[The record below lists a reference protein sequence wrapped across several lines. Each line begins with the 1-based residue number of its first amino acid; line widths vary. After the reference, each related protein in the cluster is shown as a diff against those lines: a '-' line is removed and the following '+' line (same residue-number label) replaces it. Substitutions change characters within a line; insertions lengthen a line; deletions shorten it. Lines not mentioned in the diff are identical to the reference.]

1 MMNFLKYCHVIT
13 TVIFLLS
20 LPNIAAQLAPPPSPQ
35 RTVANETSNGNP
47 SVAILLVVLIFAF
60 FMTGFCAVYIR
71 HCSENYVVP
80 GGASNSTNAAATG
93 PRGVDPE
100 VLSTFPIM
108 VYSTVKHLKTGH
120 TASSSLQCAV
130 CLSEFKDMDN
140 LRLLPK
146 CCHVFHPDCI
156 DAWLASH
163 VTCPVCRAKMK
174 SENMEFK
181 VEIQELEGSADHV
194 FDEMSDRM
202 GEASCD
208 GNEGGV
214 GEGVVEKCNRSSKV
228 RAFGLLVRSHSTGH
242 SLVEPEKSLE
252 RFTLR
257 LPEELRKQILEENHK
272 CSGGGGGMKRSA
284 SYDVVLQS
292 EVGEVGEGSS
302 SSSNNNK
309 GSKNGRWVLSMTP
322 PFVSRGWG
330 HFSTSSGIP
339 RFWGSSAAREEKGCE
354 GRAGLQVV

>member
-1 MMNFLKYCHVIT
+1 MNFLRYCHVIT
-13 TVIFLLS
+13 TIFLLS
-20 LPNIAAQLAPPPSPQ
+20 VPNITAQLAAPSAHPPVVTQ
-35 RTVANETSNGNP
+35 NNDGNP
-47 SVAILLVVLIFAF
+47 SIAIILVVLIFAF

-71 HCSENYVVP
+71 HCNESYVLQ
-80 GGASNSTNAAATG
+80 GAAAANAATA

-120 TASSSLQCAV
+120 SASLQCAV
-130 CLSEFKDMDN
+130 CLSEFKDMDK

-146 CCHVFHPDCI
+146 CSHVFHPECI

-174 SENMEFK
+174 SENMEFE
-181 VEIQELEGSADHV
+181 VEIQELEGSANHM
-194 FDEMSDRM
+194 FDEMSGRM
-202 GEASCD
+202 GEVSCD
-208 GNEGGV
+208 GNEGGD
-214 GEGVVEKCNRSSKV
+214 GEGVDGVVGKCNGTSKV

-242 SLVEPEKSLE
+242 SLVEPGKSLE

-257 LPEELRKQILEENHK
+257 LPEELRKQILEANHK
-272 CSGGGGGMKRSA
+272 CSGGCGGMKRSA

-292 EVGEVGEGSS
+292 EVGEGSS
-302 SSSNNNK
+302 SNK
-309 GSKNGRWVLSMTP
+309 GSKNSRWVLSMTP

-330 HFSTSSGIP
+330 HFSTSSGLAPPNECSTCSGIP
-339 RFWGSSAAREEKGCE
+339 RLWGSSAAREEKGCE
-354 GRAGLQVV
+354 GREGLQLV

>member
-1 MMNFLKYCHVIT
+1 MMMNFLQYCHVIT
-13 TVIFLLS
+13 IIFLPS
-20 LPNIAAQLAPPPSPQ
+20 LPNIAAQLAALSPQ
-35 RTVANETSNGNP
+35 RTVLVNETTNGNP

-71 HCSENYVVP
+71 HCSESYLLQ
-80 GGASNSTNAAATG
+80 GGPSTANAATG
-93 PRGVDPE
+93 APRGVDPE
-100 VLSTFPIM
+100 VLSTFPIL

-120 TASSSLQCAV
+120 TTASSSLQCAV
-130 CLSEFKDMDN
+130 CLSEFKDMDS

-146 CCHVFHPDCI
+146 CSHVFHPHCI

-174 SENMEFK
+174 SEKVEFK

-194 FDEMSDRM
+194 FDEMSERM
-202 GEASCD
+202 GEVSCD

-214 GEGVVEKCNRSSKV
+214 GEGVDGIVGKCNGSSKV

-242 SLVEPEKSLE
+242 SLVEPEKSFE

-257 LPEELRKQILEENHK
+257 LPEELRKHILEEANHK
-272 CSGGGGGMKRSA
+272 CSGGGGMKRSA

-292 EVGEVGEGSS
+292 EVGEG